1 MSSSIEPQLNA
12 DEQLLLL
19 GLARETLRCTV
30 AGTVVPSFEACKL
43 PPRLNGSLG
52 CFVTLTQQGQ
62 LRGCIG
68 NVEPRWPLWRAVV
81 ENTRVAATQ
90 DARFPPVAAEELD
103 TIEIEISV
111 LSPPELVRF
120 RSPQD
125 LLDQLEPGRDGVLLR
140 LGDRRATYLPQVWEK
155 LPDKIRF
162 LSQLAL
168 KAGVGPDDWRRRDA
182 AIHRYQVVH
191 FSEGDVPPMGE
202 TGECRPS
209 ADAHDATDDPL
220 A

>member
-1 MSSSIEPQLNA
+1 MSSSIDPQLNA

-30 AGTVVPSFEACKL
+30 AGTAVPSFEACKL

-68 NVEPRWPLWRAVV
+68 NVEPRWPLWQAVV

-90 DARFPPVAAEELD
+90 DARFPPVGPEELD

-111 LSPPELVRF
+111 LTPPELVRF

-125 LLDQLEPGRDGVLLR
+125 LLDELEPGRDGVLLR
-140 LGDRRATYLPQVWEK
+140 LGERRATYLPQVWEK
-155 LPDKIRF
+155 LPDKTRF

-168 KAGVGPDDWRRRDA
+168 KAGAGPDDWRRRDA
-182 AIHRYQVVH
+182 VIHRYRVVH
-191 FSEGDVPPMGE
+191 FSEEEAPPSPG
-202 TGECRPS
+202 TSCS
-209 ADAHDATDDPL
+209 ARNRDKL
-220 A
+220 